1 MRALH
6 AIGHAL
12 TTSASMTWEILWALV
27 FGFALSALLQA
38 VVRRS
43 TIERHLGGDGPGAV
57 TVATLAGA
65 ASSSCSYAA
74 VALAR
79 TLVRKGA
86 SFAAALAFEIAST
99 NLVIELGIVLAVLV
113 GWQFTAGEFVGGPM
127 MIVVVAV
134 VCRRVLPHPMA
145 DAARRQAERGR
156 AGSMEGH
163 AAMDMSIDA
172 EGGPWRRLRS
182 PRALTAISHVFVM
195 EWAAVLRDVVLG
207 LVVAGAVAA
216 WVPVGFWHH
225 FFFTGHPRWSEA
237 WGPLVGPVIALLSFV
252 CSVGNVPL
260 AAVLWNGGMSFGG
273 VVSFVFADLLIIPVI
288 VIHRRYYG
296 TRMALFVLGT
306 YYAAIVVAGYVV
318 ELVFSGTGLVPT
330 GRHARVMGNAVH
342 WNLTSALDVVSLLVA
357 LVLVVRFV
365 RSGGWP
371 MLKEMGGPAG
381 ATGHL
386 HDGHAHHAA
395 PTTAATPDGPCGDEP
410 APPGSGHDRA
420 APAAHD

>member
-6 AIGHAL
+6 AVGHAL
-12 TTSASMTWEILWALV
+12 GTSASMTWEILWALV
-27 FGFALSALLQA
+27 LGFALSAVVQA

-43 TIERHLGGDGPGAV
+43 AIERHVGDDRPRAV
-57 TVATLAGA
+57 AVATLAGA

-99 NLVIELGIVLAVLV
+99 NLVIELGVVLAVLV
-113 GWQFTAGEFVGGPM
+113 GWQFTAGEFAGGPI
-127 MIVVVAV
+127 MIVVVAL
-134 VCRRVLPHPMA
+134 VCRRFLTRPMA
-145 DAARRQAERGR
+145 DAARQQADLGL
-156 AGSMEGH
+156 AGAMEGH

-172 EGGPWRRLRS
+172 DGGPWRRLRS
-182 PRALTAISHVFVM
+182 PQAFTAVSHVFVM

-207 LVVAGAVAA
+207 LLAAGAVAA

-225 FFFTGHPRWSEA
+225 VLFTGHTAWSEA
-237 WGPLVGPVIALLSFV
+237 WGPLIGPVVAMASFV

-260 AAVLWNGGMSFGG
+260 AAVLWNSGMSFGG

-296 TRMALFVLGT
+296 TRMALFVVGT
-306 YYAAIVVAGYVV
+306 YYLAVVMAGYVV
-318 ELVFSGTGLVPT
+318 ELVFGAAGLVPA
-330 GRHARVMGNAVH
+330 GRHARVTADAVH
-342 WNLTSALDVVSLLVA
+342 WNLTTALDLASLVVA
-357 LVLVVRFV
+357 LILLVRFV

-371 MLKEMGGPAG
+371 MLKEMGGPA
-381 ATGHL
+381 AAGHRPHGHPRPAGL
-386 HDGHAHHAA
+386 PGPGGDG
-395 PTTAATPDGPCGDEP
+395 P
-410 APPGSGHDRA
+410 APPGPAHGRV